1 MATRVSHPI
10 FARFYGV
17 MSAGAEKAG
26 AAEHRRELLSGLRGR
41 VIEPG
46 AGNGLNFA
54 HYPSVATGVASPGF
68 LFLALMCTAMMAMMM
83 RGMNYGDKGM

>member
-10 FARFYGV
+10 FAGFYGV

-46 AGNGLNFA
+46 ATLT
-54 HYPSVATGVASPGF
+54 STTTTTTGGAGGRQETGGSSRYRLCGVGSASSGANV
-68 LFLALMCTAMMAMMM
+68 L
-83 RGMNYGDKGM
+83 

>member
-54 HYPSVATGVASPGF
+54 HYPSEVTGVASPGL
-68 LFLALMCTAMMAMMM
+68 LFLALMCTAMMM
-83 RGMNYGDKGM
+83 RGMNHGDKGM